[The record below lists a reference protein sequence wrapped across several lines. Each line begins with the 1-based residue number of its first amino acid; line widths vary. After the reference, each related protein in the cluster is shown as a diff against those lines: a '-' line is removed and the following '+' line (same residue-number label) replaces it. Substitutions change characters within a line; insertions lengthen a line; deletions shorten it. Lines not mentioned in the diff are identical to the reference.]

1 MTREGKM
8 RPSVA
13 EEFAECLPAW
23 SRLQHRPEGLQP
35 GYADLADLLFALD
48 SGWEIDPPVY
58 AYAEAGWRPYYHIL
72 LKREGRYVLLSLPDT
87 EALRAFLRDQGIR
100 VEVRAAASPARRG
113 KRGSK

>member
-58 AYAEAGWRPYYHIL
+58 AYQETGWRPYYHIL

-87 EALRAFLRDQGIR
+87 EALRAFLKENGIR
-100 VEVRAAASPARRG
+100 VEVRSTGSPARRG
-113 KRGSK
+113 KRDSR

>member
-13 EEFAECLPAW
+13 EEFAECLLAW

-87 EALRAFLRDQGIR
+87 EALRAFLREQGIR